1 MNFLFRFCITCSVV
15 WGLFGS
21 AHAETF
27 TVIAYQNAN
36 PPNNIRSVDNIN
48 GLSGIFVDLFA
59 RIEQLSDDKFEFR
72 FYPV

>member
-48 GLSGIFVDLFA
+48 GHSGIFVDLFA